1 MRTRMRGI
9 ISAFVGTTECGVRV
23 VKIYN
28 MYRQRNAAITPRT
41 RHIPSATAAVAYV
54 KERLC

>member
-1 MRTRMRGI
+1 
-9 ISAFVGTTECGVRV
+9 

-28 MYRQRNAAITPRT
+28 IYRQRNAAISPTT

-54 KERLC
+54 KERLR